1 MRQKAKPS
9 ASERR
14 RRAER
19 RRRCKARAARLS
31 RALSQAWCQSSSM
44 EELHVRL
51 AVAGASLEAAAE
63 AWAREN
69 EPLLLT
75 GVFKK
80 FCSGQ
85 GKLDFKKMMESG
97 QVKALPSKT
106 VRKKNALLDSMQME
120 AVDSSGRVHE
130 VRMSHPLAEVEDDVL
145 LEALG
150 GRAGLE
156 AELAWAVL
164 DQLAQSIGI
173 PF

>member
-1 MRQKAKPS
+1 M
-9 ASERR
+9 
-14 RRAER
+14 
-19 RRRCKARAARLS
+19 S
-31 RALSQAWCQSSSM
+31 RALSQAWCQSSSA

-51 AVAGASLEAAAE
+51 AVAGASLEDAAE

-80 FCSGQ
+80 FCSEQ
-85 GKLDFKKMMESG
+85 GELDFEKMMESG

-106 VRKKNALLDSMQME
+106 VRKKNVLLDHMKME
-120 AVDSSGRVHE
+120 AVDASGKVHE
-130 VRMSHPLAEVEDDVL
+130 VGMSSPMSNMLAVKEEDDDLV
-145 LEALG
+145 EALG

-156 AELAWAVL
+156 AELAWSVL
-164 DQLAQSIGI
+164 GQLAQSIGV